1 MSGAIRIL
9 TTFGVLLPC
18 LNLYAKPNPHSSGD
32 PAIMVTSQENH
43 AVTILDIASLDAD
56 GLVR

>member
-56 GLVR
+56 